1 MVLLDGQSSY
11 KAFGS
16 SASAA
21 NQQQTLSQK
30 DNRVCRWRGADQL
43 KVPVVMQ
50 ARIASQA
57 VCVDDYVWLI
67 GGWDPGMNKDGG
79 EILSDI
85 WRLDTKSWMWS
96 EAHTQAGHSA
106 KQP

>member
-1 MVLLDGQSSY
+1 M
-11 KAFGS
+11 
-16 SASAA
+16 
-21 NQQQTLSQK
+21 
-30 DNRVCRWRGADQL
+30 DNGVCFLKGADQFDL
-43 KVPVVMQ
+43 AAVMQ

-57 VCVDDYVWLI
+57 VCVGDHIWLI

-79 EILSDI
+79 NILSDI
-85 WRLDTKSWMWS
+85 WRLDTKSWTWC